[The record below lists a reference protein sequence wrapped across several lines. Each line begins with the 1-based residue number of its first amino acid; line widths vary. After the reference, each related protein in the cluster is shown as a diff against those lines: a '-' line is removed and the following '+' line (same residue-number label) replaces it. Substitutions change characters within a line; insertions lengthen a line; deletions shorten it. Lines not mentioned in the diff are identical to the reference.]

1 MLIRSYLLK
10 RTRNLTAVR
19 VSHIVAATLAGIFI
33 VAHVSLLFSLPS
45 TLGIILGY
53 GAVGVA
59 MLVWLSGTAFLEKL
73 RDSLFFHGTLASLL
87 VALALIHAAIATAN
101 IPFDFSQL
109 MLMASSGVLLA
120 NAVYHL
126 RKGMGHVGG
135 P

>member
-10 RTRNLTAVR
+10 WTKNLTAVR
-19 VSHIVAATLAGIFI
+19 VSHIVVATLAGIFI

-126 RKGMGHVGG
+126 RKGMGHIGG